1 MAYDLEEQEQLA
13 TLKNWWRD
21 NGTLVIVAAA
31 AAVIAVA
38 GWHAWQNW
46 QEGQARQAGTLYE
59 TLVKALQGNDP
70 KAVRDASG
78 TLAEAFPGSLYASM
92 GALAAAHFHFEHGDP
107 KNAKAQL
114 QWVIERSNSEEMK
127 DIARL
132 RLAGL
137 LIDEKAYDEALKLLE
152 AKHAVSLAGQYA
164 ALRGDAL
171 VAKNRIDEAKA
182 AYRLALEKAEPARGG
197 TFRDSVQMRL
207 DALGG

>member
-13 TLKNWWRD
+13 ALKGWWKD
-21 NGTLVIVAAA
+21 NGALVLAIVLAAA
-31 AAVIAVA
+31 IGFA
-38 GWHAWQNW
+38 GWHFWQNW

-59 TLVKALQGNDP
+59 TLLKALQGEDA

-78 TLAEAFPGSLYASM
+78 TLVESFPRSLYASM
-92 GALAAAHFHFEHGDP
+92 GALNAARFHFAHGDL

-114 QWVIERSNSEEMK
+114 QWVLEHTDSEELR
-127 DIARL
+127 DLARL
-132 RLAGL
+132 RLAGV

-152 AKHAVSLAGQYA
+152 AQHAPALAGQYA

-171 VAKNRIDEAKA
+171 VAKNRPDEAKA
-182 AYRLALEKAEPARGG
+182 AYRLALEKSDPARSGA
-197 TFRDSVQMRL
+197 FRESVQMRL